1 MLAAP
6 CEVNIGGIYMPPLLV
21 SGVLGLL
28 LTYGVVKKLTRLRWS
43 RYFAAPPLV
52 FIALVIIFTG
62 LIETFVIAG

>member
-43 RYFAAPPLV
+43 RYFAAHRSSLSPW
-52 FIALVIIFTG
+52 
-62 LIETFVIAG
+62 